1 MTSNIS
7 ILIYLFLFYLFIS
20 LLIFTQTFA
29 VCAMSFHVLTAHCQI
44 SLVEAIMLI
53 IKIKIND
60 SLQFT
65 NLMKFL
71 QLAYYLTLFEDT
83 FLWLYK

>member
-1 MTSNIS
+1 
-7 ILIYLFLFYLFIS
+7 
-20 LLIFTQTFA
+20 
-29 VCAMSFHVLTAHCQI
+29 MSFHVVTAHCQI